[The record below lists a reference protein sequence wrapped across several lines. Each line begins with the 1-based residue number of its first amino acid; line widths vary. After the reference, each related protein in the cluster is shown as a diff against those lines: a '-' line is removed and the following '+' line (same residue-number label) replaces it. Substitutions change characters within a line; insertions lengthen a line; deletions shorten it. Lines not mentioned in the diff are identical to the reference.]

1 MKTKILVDFHTC
13 ISVPLTC
20 YEIIELLLIYN
31 VSSSKIKKASE
42 KNKRRYIL
50 EIKDFYF
57 I

>member
-1 MKTKILVDFHTC
+1 MKTKILGDFHIC

-20 YEIIELLLIYN
+20 CEIIEFLLIYN

-42 KNKRRYIL
+42 KNKRRHIL